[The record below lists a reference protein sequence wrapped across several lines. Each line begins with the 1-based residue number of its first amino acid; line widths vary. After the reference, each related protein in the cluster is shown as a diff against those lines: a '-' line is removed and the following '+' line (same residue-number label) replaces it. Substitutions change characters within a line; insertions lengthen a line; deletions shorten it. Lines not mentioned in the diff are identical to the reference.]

1 MSPIPTSPTLAAAPA
16 PKAETK
22 RPAPIKLNDATRQKC
37 FEMLAE
43 ALEQSESGTHPPTHC
58 IVLLLLL
65 LLLSASLSLPLPTR
79 YDASASS

>member
-1 MSPIPTSPTLAAAPA
+1 MSPIPTSPTLAAAAA
-16 PKAETK
+16 PKAEAK

-65 LLLSASLSLPLPTR
+65 SASLSLPLPTR